1 MHSVKL
7 TMAKFY
13 IVLIV
18 ACGLQ
23 MSAFA
28 QENSPYSRY
37 GLGDLTPNHNV
48 FTRGMGGISAGV
60 ADFNY
65 YNPYAPS
72 ADPKLIFTNN
82 KSINFTNPA
91 SLSTIQSTIFDIGT
105 EIDYRIL
112 KSTSPAK
119 KFTSANTYVSY
130 LQLAFPL
137 TTPKMSKKGMSWA
150 MSMGLKP
157 VSKINY
163 KIEKNER
170 LTGIDSLK
178 TLYEGSGG
186 VNQAFLGTGLKIKN
200 FSIGINAGYMFGSK
214 NSSTQLTFIN
224 DSVFYYMSNSA
235 TKTTFGSFFI
245 NGGMQY
251 DIALKKVGKNVVQNL
266 RIGVY
271 GNLQQNIKA
280 NSDITRETIFFDG
293 NGGYFRL
300 DSVYEEG
307 VKGNIKYPAM
317 VGVGFAYQDA
327 QWMYGADFEY
337 GNWNNYRYLGQ
348 TDQVQNNWTIRAGGQ
363 YYPYKTGTPAGKY
376 FRFVKYRAGIYYGS
390 DYINVNKNRPEYGFT
405 LGTGMPLTSLK
416 RPNQYREFV
425 VLNTALEFGSRGN
438 KQTNVRESLVRFSIG
453 VSMNGSWFQK
463 RKFF

>member
-7 TMAKFY
+7 TMAKIL

-48 FTRGMGGISAGV
+48 FTRGMAGISAGV
-60 ADFNY
+60 ADFVTFNNY
-65 YNPYAPS
+65 KL
-72 ADPKLIFTNN
+72 PKTTKLPNSS
-82 KSINFTNPA
+82 SINFTNPA
-91 SLSTIQSTIFDIGT
+91 SLSTIRSTIFDIGT

-112 KSTSPAK
+112 KSSSPAK

-137 TTPKMSKKGMSWA
+137 TTAKMDKKGMSWG
-150 MSMGLKP
+150 MSIGLKP

-170 LTGIDSLK
+170 LTGIDSLN

-186 VNQAFLGTGLKIKN
+186 LNQAFLGTGFKIRN

-214 NSSTQLTFIN
+214 NHSSQLTFIN
-224 DSVFYYMSNSA
+224 DSVYYYMSNSA
-235 TKTTFGSFFI
+235 TKTSFGGFFI

-251 DIALKKVGKNVVQNL
+251 DIVLKKDDKDNVLKNL
-266 RIGVY
+266 RLGVY
-271 GNLQQNIKA
+271 GNIQQNLRA
-280 NSDITRETIFFDG
+280 NSDVTRETIFFDG
-293 NGGYFRL
+293 NGGFFRL
-300 DSVYEEG
+300 DSVYEQG
-307 VKGNIKYPAM
+307 VKGTIKYPAM
-317 VGVGFAYQDA
+317 VGLGFAYQDA
-327 QWMYGADFEY
+327 NLLFGADFEY
-337 GNWNNYRYLGQ
+337 GNWNSYRYLGQ
-348 TDQVQNNWTIRAGGQ
+348 VDQVQNNWTIRAGGQ
-363 YYPYKTGTPAGKY
+363 YYPLKTGTSAKKY

-390 DYINVNKNRPEYGFT
+390 DYVNVNKNRPEYGVT

-416 RPNQYREFV
+416 RRNPYNEFV

-438 KQTNVRESLVRFSIG
+438 KQTNLRESLVRFSVG
-453 VSMNGSWFQK
+453 VSMNGAWFQR